1 MKKQTNNLVSIIIN
15 CHNGEKFVERCINSV
30 LNQSYKKFEVI
41 FWDNKSTDNTYEKI
55 IQFKDKRIKYFRSQ
69 NFTKLYQARNLAL
82 KKAKGYF
89 VSFLDIDDT
98 WEKNKLK
105 KQFMKLIKNKYDVC
119 FTNHWIMTSKKKIFK
134 LNLTSKNIFD
144 QILNDYPI
152 SILTVMIKRDI
163 FVKKNIFFDRR
174 FEIIGDFDFFFRI
187 SKIMKFCCI
196 DEPLATYYIHSSN
209 LSIRKISTEIKEFN
223 IWINKNKS
231 ILNVYPN
238 TIVEKNNIRKCNY
251 LLSQNRLSIFS
262 KEIKYLSSLKLKL
275 KFFVKIILKKIN
287 LI

>member
-1 MKKQTNNLVSIIIN
+1 
-15 CHNGEKFVERCINSV
+15 
-30 LNQSYKKFEVI
+30 
-41 FWDNKSTDNTYEKI
+41 
-55 IQFKDKRIKYFRSQ
+55 
-69 NFTKLYQARNLAL
+69 
-82 KKAKGYF
+82 
-89 VSFLDIDDT
+89 
-98 WEKNKLK
+98 
-105 KQFMKLIKNKYDVC
+105 
-119 FTNHWIMTSKKKIFK
+119 
-134 LNLTSKNIFD
+134 
-144 QILNDYPI
+144 
-152 SILTVMIKRDI
+152 
-163 FVKKNIFFDRR
+163 
-174 FEIIGDFDFFFRI
+174 
-187 SKIMKFCCI
+187 MKFCCI